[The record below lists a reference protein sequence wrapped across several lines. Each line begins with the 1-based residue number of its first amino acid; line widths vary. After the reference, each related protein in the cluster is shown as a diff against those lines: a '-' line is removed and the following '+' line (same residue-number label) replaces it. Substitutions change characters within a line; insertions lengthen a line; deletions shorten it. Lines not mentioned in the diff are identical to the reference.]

1 MTLKKLGWKGRD
13 VVEWQQKRDV
23 KSADRK
29 DKNEGSCLKILGR
42 KKIILDILG
51 FLRRQERL
59 GSKAEVENKLR

>member
-13 VVEWQQKRDV
+13 VVEWQPKRDV

-42 KKIILDILG
+42 TKIILDILG
-51 FLRRQERL
+51 FLRRQEGL